1 MKLLLVSDKECP
13 YLWDH
18 YQGSRLREYDLILS
32 CGDLKAQYLS
42 FLVTM
47 GRAPLLYVHG
57 NHDVRYAAAP
67 PEGCDCIED
76 KLYIHNGLRILG
88 LGGSP
93 HYNGGP
99 HQYTEQQMARR
110 IRRLGWKI
118 RRAGGVD
125 IVVSHAAPA
134 GLVDTD
140 SYAHRGFDCFVEL
153 IKRYQPKYFIHGH
166 VHMNYGQQVQR
177 VQTLGETT
185 IINAYE
191 RFELEI

>member
-1 MKLLLVSDKECP
+1 MKLLLLSDKESAF
-13 YLWDH
+13 LWDY
-18 YQGSRLREYDLILS
+18 YQPGRLKEYDLILS
-32 CGDLKAQYLS
+32 CGDLKAEYLS

-57 NHDVRYAAAP
+57 NHDTRYRTSP
-67 PEGCDCIED
+67 PEGCENIED

-93 HYNGGP
+93 HYNGGV

-110 IRRLGWKI
+110 IRRLHRKI

-125 IVVSHAAPA
+125 IIIAHAAPT
-134 GLVDTD
+134 GVECGDD
-140 SYAHRGFDCFVEL
+140 YAHRGFDCFREL
-153 IKRYQPKYFIHGH
+153 IDRYQPKYFIHGH
-166 VHMNYGQQVQR
+166 VHMNYGRQIER
-177 VQTLGETT
+177 RTTIGNTT

-191 RFELEI
+191 RYEVEI

>member
-1 MKLLLVSDKECP
+1 MKLLLLSDKESP
-13 YLWDH
+13 FLWDY
-18 YQGSRLREYDLILS
+18 YQPGRLKEYDLILS
-32 CGDLKAQYLS
+32 CGDLKAEYLS

-57 NHDVRYAAAP
+57 NHDTRYGSHP

-76 KLYIHNGLRILG
+76 KVYIHNGLRVLG

-93 HYNGGP
+93 HYNGGI

-110 IRRLGWKI
+110 IRRLHWKI

-125 IVVSHAAPA
+125 IIIAHAAPT
-134 GLVDTD
+134 GFEGCDD
-140 SYAHRGFDCFVEL
+140 YAHRGFDCFREL
-153 IKRYQPKYFIHGH
+153 IERYEPKYFIHGH
-166 VHMNYGQQVQR
+166 VHMNYGRQIQR
-177 VQTLGETT
+177 QCTIGNTT

-191 RFELEI
+191 RFEVEI